1 MSRSKRAAQKRR
13 KAAAQQM
20 DAHVA
25 AVAVETE
32 PRLGPP
38 RRRGK
43 LAKTAVGVAAAASFG
58 IWMALAR
65 ASYAGHAK
73 HHIRPLSIPQPLY
86 QVVRRNLL
94 QAGIIAPATAPP
106 DATTSTS

>member
-1 MSRSKRAAQKRR
+1 MSRSKRSVAKQR
-13 KAAAQQM
+13 KAAARR
-20 DAHVA
+20 AHATPAPESA
-25 AVAVETE
+25 ANEE
-32 PRLGPP
+32 RFGPA
-38 RRRGK
+38 RRRGQ
-43 LAKTAVGVAAAASFG
+43 LAKATLAGAAAVGFG

-65 ASYAGHAK
+65 VTYAGHAK
-73 HHIRPLSIPQPLY
+73 HPVQALSIPQPLY